1 MAVKITTNIGT
12 DLGITNEAYVR
23 IADYNLSK
31 TGGGANFRL
40 EIFQSQEDIQA
51 SPGASMSMGR
61 TARNQQIGETLY
73 VSFWKTIETEV
84 TKTRPVAIMGTS
96 GSAGSSGSEPQMEE
110 YQEAVITSEIDFS
123 AAEATNIFAFGY
135 SELKKKLKTLFGDSN
150 VVDC

>member
-1 MAVKITTNIGT
+1 MALKITTNIGT
-12 DLGITNEAYVR
+12 DRGITNEAYVR

-31 TGGGANFRL
+31 NGGGANFRL
-40 EIFQSQEDIQA
+40 EIFQSSEDA
-51 SPGASMSMGR
+51 SPSQPGVMASGS
-61 TARNQQIGETLY
+61 ARNQQIGENLY
-73 VSFWKTIETEV
+73 ISFWKTIETEV
-84 TKTRPVAIMGTS
+84 TKTRPVMLVGTS

-110 YQEAVITSEIDFS
+110 YQEVVTTQELDFS

>member
-31 TGGGANFRL
+31 NGGGANFRL
-40 EIFQSQEDIQA
+40 EIFQSQEDVSTSA
-51 SPGASMSMGR
+51 GPMTTVGR
-61 TARNQQIGETLY
+61 VARNQQIGETLY
-73 VSFWKTIETEV
+73 VSFWKSIETEV
-84 TKTRPVAIMGTS
+84 TKTRIAMPTPGTS
-96 GSAGSSGSEPQMEE
+96 GSSGIEPQMEE
-110 YQEAVITSEIDFS
+110 YQEVVTTQELDFS
-123 AAEATNIFAFGY
+123 EAEATNIFTFGY